1 MIRIIFD
8 NGDVANCEHIDKIYL
23 EECEADKITIVSKVT
38 NNYIYRYDYETKE
51 KTDVRESD
59 SGN

>member
-51 KTDVRESD
+51 KMDVRESD